1 MLLPDPDRPLFD
13 AWRSGDRRAG
23 DELFQR
29 YFDDLNR
36 FFRGK
41 VNDNVIEELIH
52 DSFLRCLN
60 SIDRFSGQ
68 STFRAYLFGIVRH
81 VFLDHLR
88 ARYRRDWRT
97 VSLADIHERALE
109 DVAQSPVSQ
118 IAETQEMRLFA
129 RALRQIPLDAQIL
142 FELHIWQKLT
152 GPELAEALGVPEG
165 TIRSR
170 LAKAKR
176 LHRAKMAELASSPEE
191 LARTISGF
199 DTWAARVRAN
209 SPWLDHA
216 RS

>member
-97 VSLADIHERALE
+97 VSRLPLILVNIER
-109 DVAQSPVSQ
+109 S
-118 IAETQEMRLFA
+118 ETY
-129 RALRQIPLDAQIL
+129 
-142 FELHIWQKLT
+142 
-152 GPELAEALGVPEG
+152 GN
-165 TIRSR
+165 SR
-170 LAKAKR
+170 LGTP
-176 LHRAKMAELASSPEE
+176 H
-191 LARTISGF
+191 
-199 DTWAARVRAN
+199 ARVRASGN
-209 SPWLDHA
+209 EPDGLDLWWM
-216 RS
+216 R